1 MVGWTEENTKR
12 DPEAKEGMRIQMI
25 SMDDQHAIDRGMQGT
40 IVRID
45 DLGTLHVK
53 WDDGST
59 LGVIPEID
67 EYQLLPNED
76 NITTPDNFMDMFN
89 ENQSLSKNLSADWK
103 KSSNKEKLNLKL
115 ESKGGDIKTDVKKIL
130 DTLKTSKPN
139 QRSVIENMVKNLI
152 VKYKNHKK
160 DEKKFSDLI
169 ENLYTKISNKFDIDE
184 TTTSSAMGSTP
195 IQPLG
200 STIHKTSQKNNNT
213 KGDIKNPT
221 GVEYSINET
230 TTNFTKN
237 NDSMS
242 IDGSVWV
249 NKKKWIKLKNLAWSD
264 GEIVDIS
271 KYMDLNGKDPILIK
285 NNIKE
290 SKTSD
295 LEEDDDNIEET
306 TTMSSVFNGNFPVTP
321 YMFSK
326 KGKHKPSKKPMF
338 NGGKIVQKTDRFDI
352 LNELNKVKWVKGG
365 KYVKIKDRCAKYNNK
380 PWCSQ
385 GDLDKPLQLS
395 DNTFEN
401 IKRVSKKTGLSE
413 EQIIKKIKNYI
424 NIV

>member
-1 MVGWTEENTKR
+1 MVGWAEENTKR

-76 NITTPDNFMDMFN
+76 NITTPDNFMNMFN

-103 KSSNKEKLNLKL
+103 KSSKKEKLNLKL
-115 ESKGGDIKTDVKKIL
+115 ESKGGDIKTDIKKIL

-184 TTTSSAMGSTP
+184 TTTAGSSGSYVANF
-195 IQPLG
+195 
-200 STIHKTSQKNNNT
+200 SNN
-213 KGDIKNPT
+213 
-221 GVEYSINET
+221 E
-230 TTNFTKN
+230 
-237 NDSMS
+237 
-242 IDGSVWV
+242 
-249 NKKKWIKLKNLAWSD
+249 
-264 GEIVDIS
+264 
-271 KYMDLNGKDPILIK
+271 
-285 NNIKE
+285 
-290 SKTSD
+290 
-295 LEEDDDNIEET
+295 IEET

-326 KGKHKPSKKPMF
+326 KGEHKPSKKPMF

-365 KYVKIKDRCAKYNNK
+365 KYVKIKDRCVKYNNK